1 MIKANVAKRNWGL
14 RRRLAVS
21 ISMTERNMKPA
32 TAGQLFRCGG
42 WGYFAIAAAPAAVVV
57 TVMVEAVVV
66 GVPVA
71 VIDEGLN

>member
-14 RRRLAVS
+14 RHRLEVS

-32 TAGQLFRCGG
+32 TAGQLSPCAG
-42 WGYFAIAAAPAAVVV
+42 WGYFGIAAAPAAVVV